1 MGIRETTS
9 DSTRTTQLIE
19 VFSTSSLASFS
30 LLYTIT
36 SRKIWRINQKFSF
49 GKKEIKTARRKN
61 LKMSSIAALLQAAE
75 YLERRER
82 EVEHGYASSLP
93 GPFVLDESYNQTR
106 NHLSIGVNSNSSFKR
121 LK

>member
-36 SRKIWRINQKFSF
+36 SRKIWRINQKFPF
-49 GKKEIKTARRKN
+49 GKKEIKTARRKHPQALHQQSQLFSYKVQAN
-61 LKMSSIAALLQAAE
+61 PSSKKKSKNEQHCSPVTSRGISGEA
-75 YLERRER
+75 
-82 EVEHGYASSLP
+82 
-93 GPFVLDESYNQTR
+93 
-106 NHLSIGVNSNSSFKR
+106 
-121 LK
+121 

>member
-36 SRKIWRINQKFSF
+36 SRKIWRINQKFPF
-49 GKKEIKTARRKN
+49 GKKGNQYSKKKT
-61 LKMSSIAALLQAAE
+61 STSTTPTIPTFLL
-75 YLERRER
+75 
-82 EVEHGYASSLP
+82 
-93 GPFVLDESYNQTR
+93 
-106 NHLSIGVNSNSSFKR
+106 
-121 LK
+121 